1 MNSVGWFGH
10 FPHRQSVGLSVGLLR
25 AAAGR
30 NCPARAFLNL
40 QIRELLPPAPCR
52 LIPDTGRNPRHPARV
67 AGQLSVT
74 LYNLSPALIVKPIP
88 HTKGRQPK
96 GRRPTPNLPHK
107 HRADCLRQTALP
119 VWPTPRHKAASLK
132 AGGQPRAFTPST
144 GQIAYRQTALRLMR
158 LPQTQGHPRIIP
170 RVQATR
176 KTAGQTRRV
185 SLVQYEAEFRETP
198 YIYIILSSAP

>member
-40 QIRELLPPAPCR
+40 QIRGLLPPAPCR
-52 LIPDTGRNPRHPARV
+52 LIPNTGRNPRHPARV

-96 GRRPTPNLPHK
+96 GRRPTPNLAPK

-119 VWPTPRHKAASLK
+119 MRTTPRPKAASQK
-132 AGGQPRAFTPST
+132 ADGQPRAFPQAP
-144 GQIAYRQTALRLMR
+144 GR
-158 LPQTQGHPRIIP
+158 LPTGKQP
-170 RVQATR
+170 
-176 KTAGQTRRV
+176 
-185 SLVQYEAEFRETP
+185 SD
-198 YIYIILSSAP
+198 